1 MIGLSP
7 SDPREERDGAEYLD
21 SIESPPGGLMTIGLS
36 SIVSLEERDAPEYL
50 ELTALYNRILSRTSS
65 GVFD

>member
-7 SDPREERDGAEYLD
+7 SDPREERDGAEYLE

-36 SIVSLEERDAPEYL
+36 SFAPLEERDAPYL

-65 GVFD
+65 DVFD

>member
-7 SDPREERDGAEYLD
+7 SDPREERDGAEYLE

-36 SIVSLEERDAPEYL
+36 SFVPLEERDTPYL

-65 GVFD
+65 DVFD